1 MYRDVM
7 ADGETRL
14 DQGHVPDIR
23 RQFVAHGYSGQVWVL
38 DDQPDEA
45 VFLIAAGAL
54 AAVRDRALSM
64 ALQGMVG
71 RKVWVI
77 EESDEW
83 RKGARR
89 LW

>member
-1 MYRDVM
+1 M
-7 ADGETRL
+7 ANGDTRL
-14 DQGHVPDIR
+14 DDGLLPGIR
-23 RQFVAHGYSGQVWVL
+23 RQFVAHGYAGHVLVL

-45 VFLIAAGAL
+45 VFLVAVGAL
-54 AAVRDRALSM
+54 ASVRDRALCM
-64 ALQGMVG
+64 TLQGIVG

-83 RKGARR
+83 LKNARR